1 MKEELENPEP
11 NNNDLGLVKDI
22 PQVEERDIHRERS
35 AREIAHHL
43 VTTFR
48 YSLWG
53 ALAAGCAVC
62 LIGAVTDRNWG
73 IGLIVKDAVVPFLQA
88 VGTFATTVF
97 GPLLA
102 FILGYYF
109 GEKRNR

>member
-1 MKEELENPEP
+1 MKEDSEHSEP
-11 NNNDLGLVKDI
+11 GNNDLGLVKDI
-22 PQVEERDIHRERS
+22 PRVEARDIHRERS

-53 ALAAGCAVC
+53 ALAAGCIVC
-62 LIGAVTDRNWG
+62 LIGAIAEGRWG
-73 IGLIVKDAVVPFLQA
+73 MGPIVKEAVVPFLQA

-109 GEKRNR
+109 GEKRNH